1 MYQFK
6 DNNSAVYYHEQKF
19 TLQWDFPEAS
29 RVVVRYFNG
38 NKRVVLPIITNSKSQ
53 VVDGSGSKFFNF
65 ILTLVQP
72 LKLGKTI
79 SRTEFNDKAGK
90 KVQVEN
96 FSQEPLPAEFGFKR
110 IFIKRTSDEFSNIAN
125 FRSQFVQL
133 YLITSSFPWVKS
145 VKIPM
150 NVKLFRVAES
160 KMNVRLETIQLTQ
173 QDFHVT
179 QPDLKIA
186 LSDVSIENTD
196 VEIQLTEIS
205 PKFDVQFEMPF
216 LSESI
221 NEICAS
227 GKIIEDTNNETILQ
241 LIN

>member
-1 MYQFK
+1 MYSFNNN
-6 DNNSAVYYHEQKF
+6 NNSNFYHEQKF
-19 TLQWDFPEAS
+19 TLHWNFPEAR
-29 RVVVRYFNG
+29 RVIVRYFNG

-79 SRTEFNDKAGK
+79 SRTEFNNKAGK

-216 LSESI
+216 LSESL
-221 NEICAS
+221 NEIIAS
-227 GKIIEDTNNETILQ
+227 RKITEDNNNETILQ

>member
-1 MYQFK
+1 
-6 DNNSAVYYHEQKF
+6 
-19 TLQWDFPEAS
+19 
-29 RVVVRYFNG
+29 
-38 NKRVVLPIITNSKSQ
+38 
-53 VVDGSGSKFFNF
+53 
-65 ILTLVQP
+65 
-72 LKLGKTI
+72 
-79 SRTEFNDKAGK
+79 
-90 KVQVEN
+90 
-96 FSQEPLPAEFGFKR
+96 
-110 IFIKRTSDEFSNIAN
+110 
-125 FRSQFVQL
+125 
-133 YLITSSFPWVKS
+133 
-145 VKIPM
+145 M

-216 LSESI
+216 LSESL
-221 NEICAS
+221 NEIIAS
-227 GKIIEDTNNETILQ
+227 RKITEDNNNETILQ